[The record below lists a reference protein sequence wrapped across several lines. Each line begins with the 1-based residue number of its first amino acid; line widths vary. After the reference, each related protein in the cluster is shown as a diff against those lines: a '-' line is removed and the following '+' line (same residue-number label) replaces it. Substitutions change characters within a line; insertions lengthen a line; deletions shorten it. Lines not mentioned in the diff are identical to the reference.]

1 MKKFYNLKKQNMEEK
16 LLIMLISNFIFGFFI
31 LSALALMCFSLCII
45 ECEVVGT
52 SMQPNLN
59 AKGGQKSDIAYVNK
73 FDHDY
78 EYGDIV
84 VIEGAKE
91 IIIKRVMGLPG
102 DIIDIVKIEDE
113 FKFERN
119 GQLIEE
125 DYLKL
130 NYNLSE
136 ERVVNGMG
144 SVYDKLQLLKTR
156 KPELFENDKLIV
168 PENEIFVLGDNRE
181 VSSDSA
187 INGPYSMSDVMG
199 IVEDIRYY
207 GEGEFEYVAD
217 YVLNGKFFKTIINMF

>member
-1 MKKFYNLKKQNMEEK
+1 MEEK